1 MEQNC
6 VLSLG
11 ASLVVF
17 QPFPRFLSLRELC
30 LPSKGAMETPGAISK
45 REQSKHSKHWGR
57 ASSSYLFLF
66 FVRGSS
72 QRVKHPSPQLAVS
85 QAAAEIQKF

>member
-1 MEQNC
+1 M
-6 VLSLG
+6 LSLG

-17 QPFPRFLSLRELC
+17 QPLPRFLSLRELC

-57 ASSSYLFLF
+57 ASSSHLFLF